1 MKITLK
7 ATPEDI
13 SPERAENQHGYA
25 DGFAE
30 AVRSVLDRIPS
41 SDPTDL
47 AWGWGTVE
55 VKVEFGVGCG
65 RKVGY
70 AYLGECSYL
79 NAEDFI
85 KNSAYFQDMV
95 SEAIAGAKP
104 VKVCR
109 FAFAE
114 KRYVAPSSGTSY
126 TPCDPES
133 EDDLFPL

>member
-1 MKITLK
+1 MKISLT

-13 SPERAENQHGYA
+13 SPESAEKRHGYA
-25 DGFAE
+25 EGFAE
-30 AVRSVLDRIPS
+30 SVKIVLDRIPS
-41 SDPTDL
+41 SDPRDL

-55 VKVEFGVGCG
+55 VKVEFRVSGD

-95 SEAIAGAKP
+95 SEAIASAKP

-114 KRYVAPSSGTSY
+114 KRSSGTCY

-133 EDDLFPL
+133 EDF

>member
-1 MKITLK
+1 MKISLT

-13 SPERAENQHGYA
+13 SPESAEKQNGYA

-30 AVRSVLDRIPS
+30 AVKIVLDRIPS
-41 SDPTDL
+41 SDPRDL

-55 VKVEFGVGCG
+55 VKVEFRVSGDK
-65 RKVGY
+65 KVGY
-70 AYLGECSYL
+70 AYLGGCSYL
-79 NAEDFI
+79 NAEDFV

-95 SEAIAGAKP
+95 NEAIAGAKP

-114 KRYVAPSSGTSY
+114 KRSSGA
-126 TPCDPES
+126 PCDPES
-133 EDDLFPL
+133 EDF